1 MRGVTLEPI
10 ESTFFRGV
18 FIAAAIFDGVLGL
31 GFFFLYDP
39 IFQQLRIPIPD
50 NASYI
55 QITAAFIFVQGVGY
69 WLVYRNPLRN
79 LDLVKLG
86 VVYKAVYSALA
97 LYYLVIGELI
107 HAVFTWFA
115 LFDIVFLALF
125 VAFLA
130 MARTGSQE
138 SH

>member
-10 ESTFFRGV
+10 VSTFFRGV